1 MDMLNGRD
9 TPSFQ
14 DMSQQQ
20 MEIYALELYKHFR
33 EERRLRGDLE
43 NLNRQLEQRVGE
55 LASLNKLF
63 QEFLE
68 EYIGFQGE
76 YISFLDSYQRIVGD
90 TQSAARDMTQL
101 ADKIGPELLKQVQ
114 SAAMPHQHGKDE
126 SL

>member
-1 MDMLNGRD
+1 MYMLNGRD

-14 DMSQQQ
+14 DISQQQ

-33 EERRLRGDLE
+33 DERRLRGDLE

-76 YISFLDSYQRIVGD
+76 YISFLDSYQHIVAD

-101 ADKIGPELLKQVQ
+101 ADKIGPELLKQVR
-114 SAAMPHQHGKDE
+114 SAAMPHQTGKDE